1 MFINV
6 HYNKK
11 TMRAQYENYTKYI
24 VLKFATITYMGDAG
38 KNNEDVISEAPYPGM
53 TDEIRAGKYFN
64 EGYKRKNR

>member
-1 MFINV
+1 M
-6 HYNKK
+6 KK
-11 TMRAQYENYTKYI
+11 TMRAQYENYPKYI
-24 VLKFATITYMGDAG
+24 VPEFATITYMGDAG